1 MSGQWC
7 SGERRRAVDTTVAT
21 AVATAVTTEDTF
33 HDVDRD
39 EVEGRWNTESALS
52 RRLVDV
58 FLDAGEIGCD
68 DQARLLPKGACAGT
82 WVLGQPRPYNLEF
95 FKDIFHNF
103 LFL

>member
-21 AVATAVTTEDTF
+21 AVTTEDTF

-39 EVEGRWNTESALS
+39 EVEGSGWWNTESALS

-58 FLDAGEIGCD
+58 FLDAEEIGCD

-82 WVLGQPRPYNLEF
+82 WVLGQPRPYNLEI